1 MSKITG
7 RDLADFIAAGVTADH
22 TQQTPESIVEKIKSG
37 MFLEIQK
44 KSMTKETIQ
53 TLINHHFYDYFA
65 FVTDDV
71 MVDQLLKGHLN
82 ELIKLAVSLGMSVEK
97 AIYCSTYTPARRMHL
112 EDRGM
117 IAPGRLADF
126 IVLSDLNQFTIHF
139 CLYKG
144 SSVSGCEDFHL

>member
-1 MSKITG
+1 
-7 RDLADFIAAGVTADH
+7 
-22 TQQTPESIVEKIKSG
+22 
-37 MFLEIQK
+37 
-44 KSMTKETIQ
+44 
-53 TLINHHFYDYFA
+53 
-65 FVTDDV
+65 

-126 IVLSDLNQFTIHF
+126 IVLSDLNQFTIHSV
-139 CLYKG
+139 YKKG
-144 SSVSGCEDFHL
+144 ECVWGEDFTYKRKARSNISLLFL